1 MGWEGRGIKVK
12 QEENEQR
19 SRRRKTENVVESRRD
34 KFKWNQWQRTKKRFG
49 WRRMRRWEYNR

>member
-1 MGWEGRGIKVK
+1 MK